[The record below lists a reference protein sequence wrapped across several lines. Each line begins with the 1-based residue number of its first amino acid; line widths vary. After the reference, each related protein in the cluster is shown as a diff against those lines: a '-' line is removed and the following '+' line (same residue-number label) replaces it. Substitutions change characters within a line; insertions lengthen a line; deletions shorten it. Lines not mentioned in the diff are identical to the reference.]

1 MKQLTCEMC
10 GSTELLKQDG
20 VFVCQN
26 CGCKYS
32 VEEAKKMMIEGTVD
46 VTGTVTVDYSAS
58 VEKYLQNARRALAKE
73 DWDETEKYYN
83 LVEQNEPSNIEAIFY
98 SSYAKARTLLIDT
111 DYYKR
116 EHAFVVLRNTV
127 TIIDENFSGD
137 DVDMIKKISSDID
150 NITGS
155 NFIYKGNEKDKIKK
169 TFELFI
175 NLNLAWA
182 ESLVNI
188 AKKVTDKDNKTT
200 VYNLILT
207 HCNNAKLIADSN
219 RIPKPEENYSTAAH
233 NWLYSNCEDYKA
245 ESDKR
250 QKAKLKDEKEFA
262 ELRIIEI
269 EKEIE
274 KHTKSINEFERFE
287 SVKSSPKARLTATLG
302 ISLPALGI
310 FTMIMGIAFVL
321 TPITLLGVVSIMC
334 GIGSF
339 VLFARLVEPKN
350 PDEIWK
356 NCAQAKAMLPEL
368 ESELSELKG
377 KLTMFNDACDT
388 E

>member
-46 VTGTVTVDYSAS
+46 VTGTVTVDNSAS

-116 EHAFVVLRNTV
+116 EHAFDVLRNTV

-169 TFELFI
+169 TYELFI
-175 NLNLAWA
+175 NLHLAWA

-207 HCNNAKLIADSN
+207 HCNNAKLIADSS
-219 RIPKPEENYSTAAH
+219 RIPKPEENYSTTAH

-245 ESDKR
+245 EIDKR

-274 KHTKSINEFERFE
+274 KHTKSINEFSYFN
-287 SVKSSPKARLTATLG
+287 SNKTSFVSTLTACLGLGFTGLGVYYAFVGIFGG
-302 ISLPALGI
+302 ISLISILG
-310 FTMIMGIAFVL
+310 G
-321 TPITLLGVVSIMC
+321 LLLLC
-334 GIGSF
+334 GIVSF
-339 VLFARLVEPKN
+339 VIFAKVSDFKN
-350 PDEIWK
+350 TTLRNGK
-356 NCAQAKAMLPEL
+356 YSVAKVMLPKL
-368 ESELSELKG
+368 ESELSELKS
-377 KLTMFNDACDT
+377 KLAMFNDAGDT